1 MSTERQVA
9 LQAIKKLSNEI
20 EALSNGSS
28 LATLEHKLKLRQ
40 QAIEQFFMA
49 YQPLENP
56 QETDFFQNILQ
67 HAKNLTVAMEQT
79 KQEKSTQLIQSK
91 KSGKRIRLYTSI
103 AQQK

>member
-1 MSTERQVA
+1 MSTQRKAA
-9 LQAIKKLSNEI
+9 LQTIKKLSNEI

-40 QAIEQFFMA
+40 QAIEGFFND
-49 YQPLENP
+49 YPSFENP
-56 QETDFFQNILQ
+56 QEAEFFQHILQ
-67 HAKNLTVAMEQT
+67 HAKTLAVAMEQT
-79 KQEKSTQLIQSK
+79 KQEKSSQIIKSK